1 MEVELIKAVSDGS
14 LEKVKSI
21 LNNSQIDVNQ
31 EMMFENGQ
39 RGPLLLWAVQNGNFE
54 MSQMLIH
61 DYGADVNGN
70 VDLNGKMTSILIATI
85 TFCLER

>member
-1 MEVELIKAVSDGS
+1 MELIKAVSDGS
-14 LEKVKSI
+14 LEKIKSI
-21 LNNSQIDVNQ
+21 LNHSQIDVNQ

-54 MSQMLIH
+54 MSKMLIH
-61 DYGADVNGN
+61 DYKADVNGN